1 MSKLKIQKR
10 ETRGRKPAI
19 KSTATAAFDPTSI
32 QIFKGSDLHFDPSIL
47 VPMRTDTIMDEILST
62 NRGLMPATNMII
74 CGGPGSGKTTLV
86 LDLLA
91 ELTEQGYSCLF
102 VSGEM
107 DEIGHYKYC
116 RRMPKFA
123 SVPTLFIKNY
133 ANNLKEVNNILFR
146 LDYRN

>member
-10 ETRGRKPAI
+10 ETRGRKPAV
-19 KSTATAAFDPTSI
+19 KTAVTAAFDPTSI

-107 DEIGHYKYC
+107 DEIGHYK
-116 RRMPKFA
+116 
-123 SVPTLFIKNY
+123 
-133 ANNLKEVNNILFR
+133 
-146 LDYRN
+146 